1 MKRIAV
7 GIVALLAAAAGA
19 SALAQTFPAK
29 PVRIVVAFPPGG
41 GTDIVARLLAP
52 KLTEAWA
59 QQVIVDNRA
68 GASGVIGTEFAARS
82 APDGHTLFM
91 GTLGNLAVNPH
102 LIAKMRVDPLRDFAP
117 VTQVV
122 AVHFVMVAHPSLP
135 ARNVNELIALAR
147 SRPGEINYSSSGPGG
162 APHLAGEL
170 FKSMAKVNL
179 VHVPY
184 KGSSPSFQDLLGG
197 QVSLT
202 CDSLVQA
209 LPYIRDKRLVA
220 LAVLGAARSPLL
232 PEVPT
237 VAESLPGYELTNWF
251 GLVAP
256 AAVPGLIRGR
266 GHVALVDVGSFS
278 MRKGLIAQ
286 LAKRGLEPADVTDVI
301 LTHSHYDHSLNWI
314 LFRQARIIIGAR
326 ELAWSMS
333 EPWGETP
340 VPELYIRELESWPS
354 LQPVAAEQECMPGLK
369 AYAAPGHTPGHLVF
383 VLEGKERD
391 AIFTGDF
398 TKNRPALF
406 SLNAEATF
414 FPA

>member
-7 GIVALLAAAAGA
+7 GIVALLAA
-19 SALAQTFPAK
+19 SSSTLAQNPSTFPAK

-52 KLTEAWA
+52 KLSDVWG

-102 LIAKMRVDPLRDFAP
+102 LIAKMPVDPLRDFAP

-122 AVHFVMVAHPSLP
+122 AVHFAMVAHPSLP
-135 ARNVNELIALAR
+135 ARNVSELIALAR
-147 SRPGEINYSSSGPGG
+147 SRPGQINYSSSGPGG

-202 CDSLVQA
+202 FDSLVQA
-209 LPYIRDKRLVA
+209 LPYIRDKRLIA
-220 LAVLGAARSPLL
+220 LAVLGATRSPLL
-232 PEVPT
+232 PDVPT
-237 VAESLPGYELTNWF
+237 IAESLPGYELTNWF

-256 AAVPGLIRGR
+256 AAVPGAVVVKI
-266 GHVALVDVGSFS
+266 H
-278 MRKGLIAQ
+278 
-286 LAKRGLEPADVTDVI
+286 ADVVKVLQDGGVSER
-301 LTHSHYDHSLNWI
+301 LS
-314 LFRQARIIIGAR
+314 AMGATAVGNTPEQFGAVMR
-326 ELAWSMS
+326 ADS
-333 EPWGETP
+333 EKWAKLIKEAD
-340 VPELYIRELESWPS
+340 IR
-354 LQPVAAEQECMPGLK
+354 AE
-369 AYAAPGHTPGHLVF
+369 
-383 VLEGKERD
+383 
-391 AIFTGDF
+391 
-398 TKNRPALF
+398 
-406 SLNAEATF
+406 
-414 FPA
+414 

>member
-1 MKRIAV
+1 MKTIA
-7 GIVALLAAAAGA
+7 IVALLAAATGA
-19 SALAQTFPAK
+19 DALAQTFPAK

-52 KLTEAWA
+52 RLTQAWA

-102 LIAKMRVDPLRDFAP
+102 LIAKMPVDPLRDFAP

-135 ARNVNELIALAR
+135 ARNVDELIALAR

-184 KGSSPSFQDLLGG
+184 
-197 QVSLT
+197 
-202 CDSLVQA
+202 
-209 LPYIRDKRLVA
+209 IREQRLVG

-232 PEVPT
+232 PGVPT

-256 AAVPGLIRGR
+256 AAVPGAIIARIHADVVKVLQDAGIAERLSAMGATAVGNTPEQFGAAMRADSEKWGRLIREANIRAEGR
-266 GHVALVDVGSFS
+266 W
-278 MRKGLIAQ
+278 KQ
-286 LAKRGLEPADVTDVI
+286 
-301 LTHSHYDHSLNWI
+301 
-314 LFRQARIIIGAR
+314 
-326 ELAWSMS
+326 
-333 EPWGETP
+333 
-340 VPELYIRELESWPS
+340 
-354 LQPVAAEQECMPGLK
+354 
-369 AYAAPGHTPGHLVF
+369 
-383 VLEGKERD
+383 
-391 AIFTGDF
+391 
-398 TKNRPALF
+398 
-406 SLNAEATF
+406 
-414 FPA
+414 

>member
-1 MKRIAV
+1 MKSIAV
-7 GIVALLAAAAGA
+7 GIVALLAAAT

-102 LIAKMRVDPLRDFAP
+102 LIAKMPVDPLRDFAP

-135 ARNVNELIALAR
+135 ARNVDELIALAR

-170 FKSMAKVNL
+170 FKSMAKVSL

-202 CDSLVQA
+202 FDSLVQA
-209 LPYIRDKRLVA
+209 LPYIRDKRLIA

-256 AAVPGLIRGR
+256 AAVPRAIVGRIHADVIKVLQDPGVSEKLTAMGATAVGNTPEQFGAAMRADSEKWAKLIRE
-266 GHVALVDVGSFS
+266 A
-278 MRKGLIAQ
+278 
-286 LAKRGLEPADVTDVI
+286 
-301 LTHSHYDHSLNWI
+301 N
-314 LFRQARIIIGAR
+314 
-326 ELAWSMS
+326 
-333 EPWGETP
+333 
-340 VPELYIRELESWPS
+340 IR
-354 LQPVAAEQECMPGLK
+354 AE
-369 AYAAPGHTPGHLVF
+369 
-383 VLEGKERD
+383 
-391 AIFTGDF
+391 
-398 TKNRPALF
+398 
-406 SLNAEATF
+406 
-414 FPA
+414 